1 MKQYFRRNFKI
12 KIKTSLRVSFTNA
25 SQSKSNNVF
34 LVGEKIRFL
43 NELTVILY
51 LKLSYFKIEM
61 LKRNESK
68 GKKTFKMKIK
78 TASSC
83 VI

>member
-1 MKQYFRRNFKI
+1 MK
-12 KIKTSLRVSFTNA
+12 TLLRVSFTNA

-51 LKLSYFKIEM
+51 LKLSYFKIGM
-61 LKRNESK
+61 LKRNESN
-68 GKKTFKMKIK
+68 GK
-78 TASSC
+78 
-83 VI
+83 

>member
-1 MKQYFRRNFKI
+1 MLLKAKAIMYLLFEKKI
-12 KIKTSLRVSFTNA
+12 K
-25 SQSKSNNVF
+25 
-34 LVGEKIRFL
+34 FL
-43 NELTVILY
+43 NEVTVILY